1 MLAAARDRASNAQS
15 GAPYCYAHPRCD
27 VHHVVIIFLG
37 PGITQCLTV
46 RGTTG
51 QAETSQTLLYH
62 VMNTR
67 DLLFL
72 FLMDMRFLFSLTTRT
87 ILFLRFLE

>member
-1 MLAAARDRASNAQS
+1 MLAAAHDGASNVQLGVS
-15 GAPYCYAHPRCD
+15 YFCAHPRCD
-27 VHHVVIIFLG
+27 VHHVVILFIG

-51 QAETSQTLLYH
+51 QAETSRMFLYR

-67 DLLFL
+67 DSLFL
-72 FLMDMRFLFSLTTRT
+72 FLMDMRFFFTYYVAYS
-87 ILFLRFLE
+87 IS